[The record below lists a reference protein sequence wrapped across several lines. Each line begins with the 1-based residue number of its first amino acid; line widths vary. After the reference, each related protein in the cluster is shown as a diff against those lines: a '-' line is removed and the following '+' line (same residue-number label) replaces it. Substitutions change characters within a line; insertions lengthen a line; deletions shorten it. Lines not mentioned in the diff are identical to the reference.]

1 MVIWGTVRSV
11 KCKIGELPDQRNA
24 QLGNCLVR
32 EISVEEL
39 SVREL
44 AGWGTVSLVIFRESK
59 TTWRTTLSFLYAAR
73 VRPQP
78 WKLLIFSRFLGSK
91 LLNGSLVV
99 WPSNLYCKECS
110 NFQDSKS
117 IFMIS
122 DFNIFPII
130 FLRQLNFGIF
140 FWFNNYFTFITKE
153 NLHFSLIC
161 SFCCFYCFHFINEH
175 PL

>member
-1 MVIWGTVRSV
+1 MWGTVRSV
-11 KCKIGELPDQRNA
+11 KCKIGELPDQRNTR
-24 QLGNCLVR
+24 LGNCLLGG
-32 EISVEEL
+32 IFVEEL

-44 AGWGTVSLVIFRESK
+44 AGQGNASLVIFRESK

-99 WPSNLYCKECS
+99 WPSNLYCKEYS
-110 NFQDSKS
+110 NFQYSKS

-122 DFNIFPII
+122 DFKIFPII
-130 FLRQLNFGIF
+130 LLRQLNFGVF
-140 FWFNNYFTFITKE
+140 
-153 NLHFSLIC
+153 LV
-161 SFCCFYCFHFINEH
+161 
-175 PL
+175 

>member
-1 MVIWGTVRSV
+1 MWGTVRSV
-11 KCKIGELPDQRNA
+11 KCQIGELPDQRNA
-24 QLGNCLVR
+24 RLGNCLVGG
-32 EISVEEL
+32 IFVEEL

-99 WPSNLYCKECS
+99 WPSNLYCKEYS
-110 NFQDSKS
+110 NFQYSKLIS
-117 IFMIS
+117 MIS
-122 DFNIFPII
+122 DFKIFPII
-130 FLRQLNFGIF
+130 LLRQLNFGVF
-140 FWFNNYFTFITKE
+140 
-153 NLHFSLIC
+153 LV
-161 SFCCFYCFHFINEH
+161 
-175 PL
+175 

>member
-1 MVIWGTVRSV
+1 MWGTVRSV

-32 EISVEEL
+32 EISVDEL
-39 SVREL
+39 STREL

-59 TTWRTTLSFLYAAR
+59 TTWRATLSFLYAAR

-91 LLNGSLVV
+91 LLNGFLVV
-99 WPSNLYCKECS
+99 WPSNLYCKEYS

-122 DFNIFPII
+122 DFKIFPII
-130 FLRQLNFGIF
+130 LLRQLNFGVF
-140 FWFNNYFTFITKE
+140 
-153 NLHFSLIC
+153 LV
-161 SFCCFYCFHFINEH
+161 
-175 PL
+175 